1 MSNEEFREKLKNN
14 RALKVASLAYDRV
27 FDPVVL
33 VEDFWRIFL
42 FLFAIGAMH
51 DYLELRINTETTE
64 FDALMCAAG
73 KFVAHT
79 GILYLAKYCII
90 KIIKYLNSVEDV
102 SNELNLKDKK
112 QEQIARGQAELPET
126 TRPIDQKV
134 LSQYLSAKFKGMGA
148 NENYMPQLLKD
159 LEILQKTSP
168 TEVQRFA
175 VMLYESKV
183 MVNKPAQFNEWVK
196 IFFNIVGME
205 HPKYI
210 SRSKHKP
217 TPGMIE
223 RYYYIPPLPKKG
235 VNSPL

>member
-14 RALKVASLAYDRV
+14 RVLKVASLAYDRV
-27 FDPVVL
+27 FDPL
-33 VEDFWRIFL
+33 GLIEDFWRIFL
-42 FLFAIGAMH
+42 FVFAIGAMH
-51 DYLELRINTETTE
+51 DYLELRINTDTTE

-102 SNELNLKDKK
+102 SNELELKDKK
-112 QEQIARGQAELPET
+112 QEQIVQDQAEVPAA
-126 TRPIDQKV
+126 TRPIDV
-134 LSQYLSAKFKGMGA
+134 DRLSQYLSAKFKGMGT
-148 NENYMPQLLKD
+148 NENYVPQLLKD
-159 LEILQKTSP
+159 LENLRKTSP
-168 TEVQRFA
+168 TDVQRFA

-196 IFFNIVGME
+196 VFFNIVGME
-205 HPKYI
+205 SPKYI
-210 SRSKHKP
+210 SRRKHKP
-217 TPGMIE
+217 TPEMIE

-235 VNSPL
+235 ENPPL

>member
-1 MSNEEFREKLKNN
+1 MSIEEFREKLKNN
-14 RALKVASLAYDRV
+14 RTLKVASRAFDRT
-27 FDPVVL
+27 FSPKNL
-33 VEDFWRIFL
+33 IEDYWKIFL
-42 FLFAIGAMH
+42 IAYAIGAI
-51 DYLELRINTETTE
+51 YVYFKCRPNTEPTE
-64 FDALMCAAG
+64 FDALMYAVGIFIGCAG
-73 KFVAHT
+73 T
-79 GILYLAKYCII
+79 LYVAKYGATKFMQFID
-90 KIIKYLNSVEDV
+90 SVSDV
-102 SNELNLKDKK
+102 SNELKHDLK
-112 QEQIARGQAELPET
+112 EQGQTVLTEVPPINKEL
-126 TRPIDQKV
+126 

-148 NENYMPQLLKD
+148 NENYVPQLLKD

-217 TPGMIE
+217 TQEMIDH
-223 RYYYIPPLPKKG
+223 YYYINLP
-235 VNSPL
+235 

>member
-1 MSNEEFREKLKNN
+1 MY
-14 RALKVASLAYDRV
+14 AVG
-27 FDPVVL
+27 
-33 VEDFWRIFL
+33 IF
-42 FLFAIGAMH
+42 IG
-51 DYLELRINTETTE
+51 
-64 FDALMCAAG
+64 CAG
-73 KFVAHT
+73 T
-79 GILYLAKYCII
+79 LYVAKYGATKFMQFID
-90 KIIKYLNSVEDV
+90 SVSDV
-102 SNELNLKDKK
+102 SNELKHDIK
-112 QEQIARGQAELPET
+112 EQGQTVLPELP
-126 TRPIDQKV
+126 PINKEL

-148 NENYMPQLLKD
+148 NENYVPQLLKD

-217 TPGMIE
+217 TPDMIN
-223 RYYYIPPLPKKG
+223 RYYYINLP
-235 VNSPL
+235 